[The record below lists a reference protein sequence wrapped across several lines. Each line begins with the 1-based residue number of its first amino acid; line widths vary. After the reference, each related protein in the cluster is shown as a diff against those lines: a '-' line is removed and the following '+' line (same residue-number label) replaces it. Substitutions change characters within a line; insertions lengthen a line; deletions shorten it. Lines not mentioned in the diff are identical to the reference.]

1 MSRVRILAG
10 GGLALTLSAA
20 LHAAGLSWAYRL
32 PDRPMM
38 GGGGDAAP
46 AALGHAFADF
56 AAGVSAVRPDAAV
69 AVDPL
74 DRSAPRPVPVQPSP
88 VQPDSSPP
96 VAPADMPAVE
106 PAGAAPAGIA
116 EPIVP
121 QPPALPQIASADL
134 AAHARPD
141 DPAALTEAPLAASAP
156 SAARPVAPDETI
168 SPVPDDLLAGDGD
181 AGMAGPPVASLRPV
195 ARPSPERRTAVTR
208 SDPPAPRPQQPATP
222 ATPPASPGNAEA
234 DARRGSPDSSETGQA
249 AATGSPSATAAEAG
263 NAAATNYPGEVLRRI
278 TRLRRPAAPA
288 RGRVLVVFT
297 IAPSGALASVSVASS
312 SGAPELDRIAL
323 EHVQRAA
330 PFPPPPP
337 GALTTFSFEF
347 VGRP

>member
-1 MSRVRILAG
+1 MLAG

-56 AAGVSAVRPDAAV
+56 AAGVSAVRPDAAA

-121 QPPALPQIASADL
+121 QPPALPQIAAADL
-134 AAHARPD
+134 ASHARPD
-141 DPAALTEAPLAASAP
+141 DPAAPTEPPLATSAP
-156 SAARPVAPDETI
+156 PAARPVTPDETI
-168 SPVPDDLLAGDGD
+168 SPVPDELLTGD
-181 AGMAGPPVASLRPV
+181 AAMAEAPVSSLRPV
-195 ARPSPERRTAVTR
+195 ARPSPERRAAVTR
-208 SDPPAPRPQQPATP
+208 SDPPAPRTQQP

-234 DARRGSPDSSETGQA
+234 DARRGSPDGSETGQA

-263 NAAATNYPGEVLRRI
+263 NAAATNYPGEVLRQI
-278 TRLRRPAAPA
+278 TRLRRPPAPA

-330 PFPPPPP
+330 PFPPPPA